1 MRPKGPIKLRHVLCS
16 AALLLALLVLVGS
29 FVAGELLSRP
39 ASRRVGPPPD
49 RLKAES
55 VGLQTDTGL
64 LVRGWFSPGRAG
76 MGAVLLLHG
85 VRGDRREMLG
95 RALMLREL
103 GYSVLLI
110 DLPAHGESQGD
121 RISFGFREAQGVS
134 AALEFLR
141 GRLPAERIGVI
152 AVSLGA
158 ASLVFSNPDPAPD
171 AVVLESMYP
180 TIREA
185 VENRL
190 ALRLGDIGRS
200 LAPLLLWQL
209 PLRLGAAQDDLQPI
223 AQLPKL
229 SAPILIV
236 AGAEDLHTTL
246 PQTRRLFAAAQGQ
259 KELWVVDGAA
269 HVNLYDHGPAA
280 YQARVASFL
289 ARHLCNGA

>member
-1 MRPKGPIKLRHVLCS
+1 
-16 AALLLALLVLVGS
+16 
-29 FVAGELLSRP
+29 
-39 ASRRVGPPPD
+39 
-49 RLKAES
+49 
-55 VGLQTDTGL
+55 
-64 LVRGWFSPGRAG
+64 
-76 MGAVLLLHG
+76 
-85 VRGDRREMLG
+85 
-95 RALMLREL
+95 MLRDL

-121 RISFGFREAQGVS
+121 RISFGFREAEGVG

-158 ASLVFSNPDPAPD
+158 ASLVFSNPHPAPD
-171 AVVLESMYP
+171 AIVLESMYP

-209 PLRLGAAQDDLQPI
+209 PLRLGIAQDELQPI
-223 AQLPKL
+223 ARLPKL
-229 SAPILIV
+229 NAPILIV

-246 PQTRRLFAAAQGQ
+246 PETRRLFAAARGQ

-280 YQARVASFL
+280 YQAKVASFL
-289 ARHLCNGA
+289 ARHLRNGA